1 MCVIRITFRP
11 NFLNRYKDATVTEV
25 TSASKSRCRS
35 NSAPQETICLLLTV
49 EVELGVLKGT
59 TTVVDL
65 DNVTVGGEDTGLAES
80 DIFLTGVLGETPLQ
94 RLEDLLATSELELAT
109 TDGLDDMG
117 LGGILG
123 TDGEEDLAN
132 VDTGSNANGLTVRVT
147 HTGGETIGSGA
158 RKHLVGTKD
167 VEGMGTHA
175 DVVSVLTDHLAE
187 VLVDTD
193 TAGLEGLGGDLL
205 LLVAHKVGNE
215 GEEIDG
221 GLLVSDIVNA
231 DLRVGHTT
239 AVPRL
244 DVRLVLLVTVATS
257 GTATHDGNVFSLM
270 SERI

>member
-1 MCVIRITFRP
+1 MHQKISLSEKQF
-11 NFLNRYKDATVTEV
+11 
-25 TSASKSRCRS
+25 
-35 NSAPQETICLLLTV
+35 SAPQEAICLLLTV
-49 EVELGVLKGT
+49 EVKLGLLKGT
-59 TTVVDL
+59 TAVVDL
-65 DNVTVGGEDTGLAES
+65 DDVTVGGEDTGLTES
-80 DIFLTGVLGETPLQ
+80 NVLLTGVLGEAPLE
-94 RLEDLLATSELELAT
+94 RLEDLLATGELELTT

-132 VDTGSNANGLTVRVT
+132 VDTGGDADGLAVRVT

-158 RKHLVGTKD
+158 RKHLVGTED
-167 VEGMGTHA
+167 VEGVGAHA
-175 DVVSVLTDHLAE
+175 DVVSVLTDGLGQ

-221 GLLVSDIVNA
+221 GLLVTDIVNA
-231 DLRVGHTT
+231 DLRVGDTT

-244 DVRLVLLVTVATS
+244 DVRLVLLVAVATS
-257 GTATHDGNVFSLM
+257 GTATHDGNVCFTYVCTARQCG
-270 SERI
+270 EKIRNV